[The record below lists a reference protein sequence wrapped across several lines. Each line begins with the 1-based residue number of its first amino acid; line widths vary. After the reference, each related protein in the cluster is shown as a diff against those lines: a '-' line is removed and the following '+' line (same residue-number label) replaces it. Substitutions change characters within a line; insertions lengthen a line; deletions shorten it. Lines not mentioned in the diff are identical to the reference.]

1 MKIMTM
7 IPVDSFFKSIRKI
20 RDVMVLERKIDVINL
35 KLSTFFKTL
44 NDELVDSI
52 KTVLKRFER

>member
-1 MKIMTM
+1 M